1 MATSGNSD
9 AVLLLTA
16 HLSGSDDSGAKPL
29 TTEEWWA
36 FANWLKERNATLEYL
51 LENVDEVLGG
61 RSDPRGTTERLK
73 RLLDRGSALGLAKD
87 RWAQAGLW
95 WLTSADEDYPARLK
109 KRLGQASPA
118 VLYGCG
124 CRTLLCSMSYRG
136 IAVVGSR
143 KASDHDLSWTRL
155 FGEAVAAAGY
165 SVVSGGAKGIDQA
178 AMFGA
183 LDRGGTVVGILADSL
198 LRASSSKMYRSYLR
212 SQDLVLVSPFN
223 PEAGF
228 TVGRAMQRNK
238 YIYCLSDRALV
249 VHSGIKGGTW
259 EGAIENMK
267 RQWVPIWVRQDS
279 DGSGN
284 AALLSVHHAQGPP
297 QEVIQQICVSDQ
309 SATSSEQ
316 VEDNS
321 LYADTKV
328 GIAPSG
334 AGNVSEQPEYPSP
347 QAPSVIS
354 DLYGHFIQSLRDR
367 LANGSIIKSELESHY
382 GLVNSQFNTWMKRAV
397 EGKVITESK
406 PVMLSLNQ
414 QPEHPSPQEQEPSG
428 SFDLYGRFIQ
438 SLCERL
444 TNGSIEK
451 SELESH
457 YGLVK
462 TQFDTWMNRA
472 IEENVVKGSK
482 PGVLYSL
489 NQQPEHPTPQEQE
502 PSGSSDL
509 YGHFIQ
515 SLCDRLA
522 NGSIIKSELE
532 SHYGLV
538 KTQFDTWM
546 KRAIEENVVSTKSKP
561 VVFSSLNQQP
571 EHPTPQEQEPSGSSD
586 LYGHF
591 IQSLCDRLANGSII
605 KSELESHYG
614 LVKTQFDT
622 WMKRAIEE
630 NVVSTKSKPVV
641 FSSLNQQ
648 PEHPTPQEQEPSGS
662 SDLYDHFIQ
671 SLCDRLANGSIIK
684 SELES
689 HYGLVKTQFDTWMKR
704 AIEEEQ
710 LSLPI

>member
-51 LENVDEVLGG
+51 LENVDEVLGD
-61 RSDPRGTTERLK
+61 RSDPRGTTERIK

-95 WLTSADEDYPARLK
+95 WLTSADDDYPVHLK
-109 KRLGQASPA
+109 KRLGQASPP

-124 CRTLLCSMSYRG
+124 HQKLLRSRG

-143 KASDHDLSWTRL
+143 AASDRDLSWTQA
-155 FGEAVAAAGY
+155 FGEAVAGAGY

-183 LDRGGTVVGILADSL
+183 LDREGTVVGILADSL

-212 SQDLVLVSPFN
+212 SQNLVLVSPFN

-279 DGSGN
+279 DGSPGN
-284 AALLSVHHAQGPP
+284 AALLSVHQAQGPP

-309 SATSSEQ
+309 SAASSGQ
-316 VEDNS
+316 IEDDS
-321 LYADTKV
+321 LYADTEV
-328 GIAPSG
+328 GTAPSG
-334 AGNVSEQPEYPSP
+334 AGNVSEQPEYTRP
-347 QAPSVIS
+347 QEQNS
-354 DLYGHFIQSLRDR
+354 DLYGHFIQSLRER
-367 LANGSIIKSELESHY
+367 LANGSIKKSELENYY
-382 GLVNSQFNTWMKRAV
+382 GLLKTQFDAWMKRAI
-397 EGKVITESK
+397 EEKVVAESK

-414 QPEHPSPQEQEPSG
+414 QPEHTSPQ
-428 SFDLYGRFIQ
+428 
-438 SLCERL
+438 
-444 TNGSIEK
+444 K
-451 SELESH
+451 
-457 YGLVK
+457 
-462 TQFDTWMNRA
+462 
-472 IEENVVKGSK
+472 
-482 PGVLYSL
+482 
-489 NQQPEHPTPQEQE
+489 QE

-515 SLCDRLA
+515 SLQERLA
-522 NGSIIKSELE
+522 NGSLKQSELE

-538 KTQFDTWM
+538 KRQFDAWM
-546 KRAIEENVVSTKSKP
+546 KRAIEEKVVNKESRP
-561 VVFSSLNQQP
+561 GVLYSLDQQP
-571 EHPTPQEQEPSGSSD
+571 EHTSPQEPSVISD

-591 IQSLCDRLANGSII
+591 IQSLQERLANGSL
-605 KSELESHYG
+605 KQSELESHYG
-614 LVKTQFDT
+614 LVKRQFDA

-630 NVVSTKSKPVV
+630 KVVNKESRPVRFELPDCTSSK
-641 FSSLNQQ
+641 
-648 PEHPTPQEQEPSGS
+648 
-662 SDLYDHFIQ
+662 
-671 SLCDRLANGSIIK
+671 
-684 SELES
+684 
-689 HYGLVKTQFDTWMKR
+689 
-704 AIEEEQ
+704 EEQ
-710 LSLPI
+710 LSFPI

>member
-51 LENVDEVLGG
+51 LENVDEVLGD
-61 RSDPRGTTERLK
+61 RSDPRGTTERIK

-95 WLTSADEDYPARLK
+95 WLTSADDDYPVHLK
-109 KRLGQASPA
+109 KRLGQASPP

-124 CRTLLCSMSYRG
+124 HQKLLRSKG

-143 KASDHDLSWTRL
+143 AASERDLSWTQA
-155 FGEAVAAAGY
+155 FGEAVAGAGY

-183 LDRGGTVVGILADSL
+183 LDREGTVVGILADSL

-212 SQDLVLVSPFN
+212 SQNLVLVSPFN

-259 EGAIENMK
+259 EGAIEDIK

-279 DGSGN
+279 DGSPGN
-284 AALLSVHHAQGPP
+284 TALLSVHQAQGPP

-309 SATSSEQ
+309 SAVSSGQ
-316 VEDNS
+316 IEDDS
-321 LYADTKV
+321 LYADTEV
-328 GIAPSG
+328 GTAPPG
-334 AGNVSEQPEYPSP
+334 AGNVSEQPEYTSP
-347 QAPSVIS
+347 QEPSVIS
-354 DLYGHFIQSLRDR
+354 DLYGHFIQSLQER
-367 LANGSIIKSELESHY
+367 LANGSLK
-382 GLVNSQFNTWMKRAV
+382 Q
-397 EGKVITESK
+397 
-406 PVMLSLNQ
+406 
-414 QPEHPSPQEQEPSG
+414 
-428 SFDLYGRFIQ
+428 
-438 SLCERL
+438 
-444 TNGSIEK
+444 

-462 TQFDTWMNRA
+462 RQFDAWMKRA
-472 IEENVVKGSK
+472 IEEKVVNKESN

-489 NQQPEHPTPQEQE
+489 DQQPEHASPQE
-502 PSGSSDL
+502 PSVISDL

-515 SLCDRLA
+515 SLQERLA
-522 NGSIIKSELE
+522 NGSLKQSELE

-538 KTQFDTWM
+538 KRQFDAWM
-546 KRAIEENVVSTKSKP
+546 KRAIEEKVVNKESNP
-561 VVFSSLNQQP
+561 GVLYSLDQQP
-571 EHPTPQEQEPSGSSD
+571 EHASPQEPSVISD

-591 IQSLCDRLANGSII
+591 IQSLQERLANGSL
-605 KSELESHYG
+605 KQSELESHYG
-614 LVKTQFDT
+614 LVKRQFDA

-630 NVVSTKSKPVV
+630 KVVNKESNPVRFELPDCTSSK
-641 FSSLNQQ
+641 
-648 PEHPTPQEQEPSGS
+648 
-662 SDLYDHFIQ
+662 
-671 SLCDRLANGSIIK
+671 
-684 SELES
+684 
-689 HYGLVKTQFDTWMKR
+689 
-704 AIEEEQ
+704 EEQ
-710 LSLPI
+710 LSFPI

>member
-61 RSDPRGTTERLK
+61 RSDPRGTPERIK

-124 CRTLLCSMSYRG
+124 HQKLLRSKG

-143 KASDHDLSWTRL
+143 AASERDLSWTQA
-155 FGEAVAAAGY
+155 FGEAVAGAGY

-183 LDRGGTVVGILADSL
+183 LDREGTVVGILADSL

-212 SQDLVLVSPFN
+212 SQNLVLVSPFN

-279 DGSGN
+279 DDSPGN

-297 QEVIQQICVSDQ
+297 QEVIQRICASDQ
-309 SATSSEQ
+309 SAASSEQ
-316 VEDNS
+316 VEDKS
-321 LYADTKV
+321 LYADTGV
-328 GIAPSG
+328 GTAPSG
-334 AGNVSEQPEYPSP
+334 AGNVSEQPEHTRLQEQSSDLYGHFIQSLRKRLANGSIKKSELENHYGLVKTQFDAWMNKAIEENVVAESKPMMLSLNQQPEHISP
-347 QAPSVIS
+347 QEPSGIS
-354 DLYGHFIQSLRDR
+354 DLYGHFIQSLQER
-367 LANGSIIKSELESHY
+367 LANGSIEKSELKSHY
-382 GLVNSQFNTWMKRAV
+382 GLVKTQFNTWMKRAV
-397 EGKVITESK
+397 EEKVVAESK
-406 PVMLSLNQ
+406 PMMLSLNQ
-414 QPEHPSPQEQEPSG
+414 QPEHTSPQEPSG
-428 SFDLYGRFIQ
+428 I
-438 SLCERL
+438 
-444 TNGSIEK
+444 
-451 SELESH
+451 
-457 YGLVK
+457 
-462 TQFDTWMNRA
+462 
-472 IEENVVKGSK
+472 
-482 PGVLYSL
+482 
-489 NQQPEHPTPQEQE
+489 
-502 PSGSSDL
+502 SDL

-515 SLCDRLA
+515 SLQERLA
-522 NGSIIKSELE
+522 NGSIEKSELE
-532 SHYGLV
+532 NHYGLV
-538 KTQFDTWM
+538 KTQFDAWM
-546 KRAIEENVVSTKSKP
+546 NKAIEEKVVNKELRP
-561 VVFSSLNQQP
+561 VRFELPDRTSS
-571 EHPTPQEQEPSGSSD
+571 
-586 LYGHF
+586 
-591 IQSLCDRLANGSII
+591 
-605 KSELESHYG
+605 
-614 LVKTQFDT
+614 
-622 WMKRAIEE
+622 
-630 NVVSTKSKPVV
+630 
-641 FSSLNQQ
+641 
-648 PEHPTPQEQEPSGS
+648 
-662 SDLYDHFIQ
+662 
-671 SLCDRLANGSIIK
+671 
-684 SELES
+684 
-689 HYGLVKTQFDTWMKR
+689 
-704 AIEEEQ
+704 EEEQ
-710 LSLPI
+710 LSFPI

>member
-61 RSDPRGTTERLK
+61 RSDPRGTTERIK

-95 WLTSADEDYPARLK
+95 WLTSADDDYPVHLK
-109 KRLGQASPA
+109 KRLGQASPP

-124 CRTLLCSMSYRG
+124 HQKLLRSKG

-143 KASDHDLSWTRL
+143 AASERDLSWTQA
-155 FGEAVAAAGY
+155 FGEAVAGAGY

-183 LDRGGTVVGILADSL
+183 LDREGTVVGILADSL

-212 SQDLVLVSPFN
+212 SQNLVLVSPFN

-279 DGSGN
+279 DGSPGN

-297 QEVIQQICVSDQ
+297 QEVIQRICVSDQ
-309 SATSSEQ
+309 SAASSGQ
-316 VEDNS
+316 IEDDS
-321 LYADTKV
+321 LYADTEV
-328 GIAPSG
+328 GTAPSG
-334 AGNVSEQPEYPSP
+334 AGNVSEQPEHTSP
-347 QAPSVIS
+347 QKQAPSVIS
-354 DLYGHFIQSLRDR
+354 DLYGHFIQSLQER
-367 LANGSIIKSELESHY
+367 LTNGSIEKSELENHY
-382 GLVNSQFNTWMKRAV
+382 GLVKTQFDTWTKRAV
-397 EGKVITESK
+397 EENVVAESK

-414 QPEHPSPQEQEPSG
+414 QPEHTSPQ
-428 SFDLYGRFIQ
+428 
-438 SLCERL
+438 
-444 TNGSIEK
+444 K
-451 SELESH
+451 
-457 YGLVK
+457 
-462 TQFDTWMNRA
+462 
-472 IEENVVKGSK
+472 
-482 PGVLYSL
+482 
-489 NQQPEHPTPQEQE
+489 QE

-515 SLCDRLA
+515 SLQERLT
-522 NGSIIKSELE
+522 NGSIEKSELKN
-532 SHYGLV
+532 HYGLV
-538 KTQFDTWM
+538 NTQFNTWM
-546 KRAIEENVVSTKSKP
+546 KRAVEENVVAESKP
-561 VVFSSLNQQP
+561 MMLSLNQQP
-571 EHPTPQEQEPSGSSD
+571 EHISPQEPSGISD

-591 IQSLCDRLANGSII
+591 IQSLQERLTNGSIE
-605 KSELESHYG
+605 KSELKNHYG
-614 LVKTQFDT
+614 LVNTQFNT
-622 WMKRAIEE
+622 WMKRAVEE
-630 NVVSTKSKPVV
+630 NVVAESKPMML
-641 FSSLNQQ
+641 SLNQQ
-648 PEHPTPQEQEPSGS
+648 PEHISPQEPSGI
-662 SDLYDHFIQ
+662 SDLYGHFIQ
-671 SLCDRLANGSIIK
+671 SLQERLANGSIEK
-684 SELES
+684 SELKN
-689 HYGLVKTQFDTWMKR
+689 HYGLVNTQFNTWMKRAVEENVVAESKPMMLSLNQQPEHISPQEPSGISDLYGHFIQSLQERLANGSIEKSELKNHYGLVNTQFNTWMKR

-710 LSLPI
+710 LPLPI

>member
-51 LENVDEVLGG
+51 LENVDEVLGD
-61 RSDPRGTTERLK
+61 RSDPRGTTERIK

-95 WLTSADEDYPARLK
+95 WLTSADDDYPVHLK
-109 KRLGQASPA
+109 KRLGQASPP

-124 CRTLLCSMSYRG
+124 HQKLLRSRG

-143 KASDHDLSWTRL
+143 AASDRDLSWTQA
-155 FGEAVAAAGY
+155 FGEAVAGAGY

-183 LDRGGTVVGILADSL
+183 LDREGTVVGILADSL

-212 SQDLVLVSPFN
+212 SQNLVLVSPFN

-228 TVGRAMQRNK
+228 TVGRAMQRNR
-238 YIYCLSDRALV
+238 YIYCLSDKALV

-279 DGSGN
+279 DDSPGN
-284 AALLSVHHAQGPP
+284 TALLSVHQAQGPP

-309 SATSSEQ
+309 SAVSSGQ
-316 VEDNS
+316 IEDDS
-321 LYADTKV
+321 LYADTEV
-328 GIAPSG
+328 GTAPSG
-334 AGNVSEQPEYPSP
+334 AGNVSEQPEYTSP
-347 QAPSVIS
+347 QEPSVIS
-354 DLYGHFIQSLRDR
+354 DLYGHFIQSLQER
-367 LANGSIIKSELESHY
+367 LANGSLK
-382 GLVNSQFNTWMKRAV
+382 Q
-397 EGKVITESK
+397 
-406 PVMLSLNQ
+406 
-414 QPEHPSPQEQEPSG
+414 
-428 SFDLYGRFIQ
+428 
-438 SLCERL
+438 
-444 TNGSIEK
+444 

-462 TQFDTWMNRA
+462 RQFDAWMKRA
-472 IEENVVKGSK
+472 IEEKVVNKESN

-489 NQQPEHPTPQEQE
+489 DQQPEHASPQE
-502 PSGSSDL
+502 PSVISDL

-515 SLCDRLA
+515 SLQERLA
-522 NGSIIKSELE
+522 NGSLKQSELE

-538 KTQFDTWM
+538 KRQFDAWM
-546 KRAIEENVVSTKSKP
+546 KRAIEEKVVNKESRP
-561 VVFSSLNQQP
+561 GVLYSLDQQP
-571 EHPTPQEQEPSGSSD
+571 EHTSPQEPSVISD

-591 IQSLCDRLANGSII
+591 IQSLQERLANGSL
-605 KSELESHYG
+605 KQSELESHYG
-614 LVKTQFDT
+614 LVKRQFDA

-630 NVVSTKSKPVV
+630 KVVNKESRPVRFELPDCTSSK
-641 FSSLNQQ
+641 
-648 PEHPTPQEQEPSGS
+648 
-662 SDLYDHFIQ
+662 
-671 SLCDRLANGSIIK
+671 
-684 SELES
+684 
-689 HYGLVKTQFDTWMKR
+689 
-704 AIEEEQ
+704 EEQ
-710 LSLPI
+710 LSFPI

>member
-51 LENVDEVLGG
+51 LENVDEVLGD
-61 RSDPRGTTERLK
+61 RSDPRGTTERIK

-95 WLTSADEDYPARLK
+95 WLTSADDDYPVHLK
-109 KRLGQASPA
+109 KRLGQASPP

-124 CRTLLCSMSYRG
+124 HQKLLRSRG

-143 KASDHDLSWTRL
+143 AASDRDLSWTQA
-155 FGEAVAAAGY
+155 FGEAVAGAGY

-183 LDRGGTVVGILADSL
+183 LDREGTVVGILADSL

-212 SQDLVLVSPFN
+212 SQNLVLVSPFN

-279 DGSGN
+279 DGSPGN
-284 AALLSVHHAQGPP
+284 TALLSVHQAQGPP

-309 SATSSEQ
+309 SAASSGQ
-316 VEDNS
+316 IEDDS
-321 LYADTKV
+321 LYADTEV
-328 GIAPSG
+328 GTAPSG
-334 AGNVSEQPEYPSP
+334 AGNVSEQPEYTRPQEQNSDLYGHFIQSLRERLANGSIKKSELENYYGLVKRQFDAWMKRAIEEKVVTKESNPGVLYSLDQQPEHASP
-347 QAPSVIS
+347 QEPSVIS
-354 DLYGHFIQSLRDR
+354 DLYGHFIQSLQER
-367 LANGSIIKSELESHY
+367 LANGSLK
-382 GLVNSQFNTWMKRAV
+382 Q
-397 EGKVITESK
+397 
-406 PVMLSLNQ
+406 
-414 QPEHPSPQEQEPSG
+414 
-428 SFDLYGRFIQ
+428 
-438 SLCERL
+438 
-444 TNGSIEK
+444 

-462 TQFDTWMNRA
+462 RQFDAWMKRA
-472 IEENVVKGSK
+472 IEEKVVNKESR

-489 NQQPEHPTPQEQE
+489 DQQPEHTSPQE
-502 PSGSSDL
+502 PSVISDL

-515 SLCDRLA
+515 SLQERLA
-522 NGSIIKSELE
+522 NGSLKQSELE

-538 KTQFDTWM
+538 KRQFDAWM
-546 KRAIEENVVSTKSKP
+546 KRAIEEKVVNKESRPVRFELPDCTSSK
-561 VVFSSLNQQP
+561 
-571 EHPTPQEQEPSGSSD
+571 
-586 LYGHF
+586 
-591 IQSLCDRLANGSII
+591 
-605 KSELESHYG
+605 
-614 LVKTQFDT
+614 
-622 WMKRAIEE
+622 
-630 NVVSTKSKPVV
+630 
-641 FSSLNQQ
+641 
-648 PEHPTPQEQEPSGS
+648 
-662 SDLYDHFIQ
+662 
-671 SLCDRLANGSIIK
+671 
-684 SELES
+684 
-689 HYGLVKTQFDTWMKR
+689 
-704 AIEEEQ
+704 EEQ
-710 LSLPI
+710 LSFPI

>member
-51 LENVDEVLGG
+51 LENVDEVLGD
-61 RSDPRGTTERLK
+61 RSDPRGTPERIK

-95 WLTSADEDYPARLK
+95 WLTSADDDYPVHLK
-109 KRLGQASPA
+109 KRLGQASPP

-124 CRTLLCSMSYRG
+124 HQKLLRSKG

-143 KASDHDLSWTRL
+143 AASDRDLSWTQA
-155 FGEAVAAAGY
+155 FGEAVAGAGY

-183 LDRGGTVVGILADSL
+183 LDREGTVVGILADSL

-212 SQDLVLVSPFN
+212 SQNLVLVSPFN

-228 TVGRAMQRNK
+228 TVGRAMQRNR
-238 YIYCLSDRALV
+238 YIYCLSDKALV

-279 DGSGN
+279 DDSPGN
-284 AALLSVHHAQGPP
+284 TALLSVHQAQGPP

-309 SATSSEQ
+309 SAVSSGQ
-316 VEDNS
+316 IEDDS
-321 LYADTKV
+321 LYADTEV
-328 GIAPSG
+328 GTAPPG
-334 AGNVSEQPEYPSP
+334 AGNVSEQPEYTSP
-347 QAPSVIS
+347 QEPSVIS
-354 DLYGHFIQSLRDR
+354 DLYGHFIQSLQER
-367 LANGSIIKSELESHY
+367 LANGSLK
-382 GLVNSQFNTWMKRAV
+382 Q
-397 EGKVITESK
+397 
-406 PVMLSLNQ
+406 
-414 QPEHPSPQEQEPSG
+414 
-428 SFDLYGRFIQ
+428 
-438 SLCERL
+438 
-444 TNGSIEK
+444 

-462 TQFDTWMNRA
+462 RQFDAWMKRA
-472 IEENVVKGSK
+472 IEEKVVNKESN

-489 NQQPEHPTPQEQE
+489 DQQPEHASPQE
-502 PSGSSDL
+502 PSVISDL

-515 SLCDRLA
+515 SLQERLA
-522 NGSIIKSELE
+522 NGSLKQSELE

-538 KTQFDTWM
+538 KRQFDAWM
-546 KRAIEENVVSTKSKP
+546 KRAIEEKVVNKESNP
-561 VVFSSLNQQP
+561 GVLYSLDQQP
-571 EHPTPQEQEPSGSSD
+571 EHASPQEPSVISD

-591 IQSLCDRLANGSII
+591 IQSLQERLANGSL
-605 KSELESHYG
+605 KQSELESHYG
-614 LVKTQFDT
+614 LVKRQFDA

-630 NVVSTKSKPVV
+630 KVVNKELRPVRFELPDCTSSK
-641 FSSLNQQ
+641 
-648 PEHPTPQEQEPSGS
+648 
-662 SDLYDHFIQ
+662 
-671 SLCDRLANGSIIK
+671 
-684 SELES
+684 
-689 HYGLVKTQFDTWMKR
+689 
-704 AIEEEQ
+704 EEQ
-710 LSLPI
+710 LSFPI

>member
-51 LENVDEVLGG
+51 LENVDEVLGD
-61 RSDPRGTTERLK
+61 RSDPRGTTERIK

-95 WLTSADEDYPARLK
+95 WLTSADDDYPVHLK
-109 KRLGQASPA
+109 KRLGQASPP

-124 CRTLLCSMSYRG
+124 HQKLLRSRG

-143 KASDHDLSWTRL
+143 AASDRDLSWTQA
-155 FGEAVAAAGY
+155 FGEAVAGAGY

-183 LDRGGTVVGILADSL
+183 LDREGTVVGILADSL

-212 SQDLVLVSPFN
+212 SQNLVLVSPFN

-279 DGSGN
+279 DGSPGN
-284 AALLSVHHAQGPP
+284 TALLSVHQAQGPP

-309 SATSSEQ
+309 SAASSGQ
-316 VEDNS
+316 IEDDS
-321 LYADTKV
+321 LYADTEV
-328 GIAPSG
+328 GTAPSG
-334 AGNVSEQPEYPSP
+334 AGNVSEQPEYTRPQEQNSDLYGHFIQSLRERLANGSIKKSELENYYGLLKTQFDAWMKRAIEEKVVTKESNPGVLYSLDQQPEHASP
-347 QAPSVIS
+347 QEPSVIS
-354 DLYGHFIQSLRDR
+354 DLYGHFIQSLQER
-367 LANGSIIKSELESHY
+367 LANGSLK
-382 GLVNSQFNTWMKRAV
+382 Q
-397 EGKVITESK
+397 
-406 PVMLSLNQ
+406 
-414 QPEHPSPQEQEPSG
+414 
-428 SFDLYGRFIQ
+428 
-438 SLCERL
+438 
-444 TNGSIEK
+444 

-462 TQFDTWMNRA
+462 RQFDAWMKRA
-472 IEENVVKGSK
+472 IEEKVVNKESR

-489 NQQPEHPTPQEQE
+489 DQQPEHTSPQE
-502 PSGSSDL
+502 PSVISDL

-515 SLCDRLA
+515 SLQERLA
-522 NGSIIKSELE
+522 NGSLKQSELE

-538 KTQFDTWM
+538 KRQFDAWM
-546 KRAIEENVVSTKSKP
+546 KRAIEEKVVNKESRPVRFELPDCTSSK
-561 VVFSSLNQQP
+561 
-571 EHPTPQEQEPSGSSD
+571 
-586 LYGHF
+586 
-591 IQSLCDRLANGSII
+591 
-605 KSELESHYG
+605 
-614 LVKTQFDT
+614 
-622 WMKRAIEE
+622 
-630 NVVSTKSKPVV
+630 
-641 FSSLNQQ
+641 
-648 PEHPTPQEQEPSGS
+648 
-662 SDLYDHFIQ
+662 
-671 SLCDRLANGSIIK
+671 
-684 SELES
+684 
-689 HYGLVKTQFDTWMKR
+689 
-704 AIEEEQ
+704 EEQ
-710 LSLPI
+710 LSFPI

>member
-51 LENVDEVLGG
+51 LENVDEVLGD
-61 RSDPRGTTERLK
+61 RSDPRGTTERIK

-95 WLTSADEDYPARLK
+95 WLTSADDDYPVHLK
-109 KRLGQASPA
+109 KRLGQASPP

-124 CRTLLCSMSYRG
+124 HQKLLRSRG

-143 KASDHDLSWTRL
+143 AASDRDLSWTQA
-155 FGEAVAAAGY
+155 FGEAVAGAGY

-183 LDRGGTVVGILADSL
+183 LDREGTVVGILADSL

-212 SQDLVLVSPFN
+212 SQNLVLVSPFN

-279 DGSGN
+279 DGSPGN
-284 AALLSVHHAQGPP
+284 TALLSVHQAQGPP

-309 SATSSEQ
+309 SAASSGQ
-316 VEDNS
+316 IEDDS
-321 LYADTKV
+321 LYADTEV
-328 GIAPSG
+328 GTAPSG
-334 AGNVSEQPEYPSP
+334 AGNVSEQPEYTRPQEQNSDLYGHFIQSLRERLANGSIKKSELENYYGLLKTQFDAWMKRAIEEKVVTKESNPGVLYSLDQQPEHASP
-347 QAPSVIS
+347 QEPSVIS
-354 DLYGHFIQSLRDR
+354 DLYGHFIQSLQER
-367 LANGSIIKSELESHY
+367 LANGSLK
-382 GLVNSQFNTWMKRAV
+382 Q
-397 EGKVITESK
+397 
-406 PVMLSLNQ
+406 
-414 QPEHPSPQEQEPSG
+414 
-428 SFDLYGRFIQ
+428 
-438 SLCERL
+438 
-444 TNGSIEK
+444 

-462 TQFDTWMNRA
+462 RQFDAWMKRV
-472 IEENVVKGSK
+472 IEEKVVNKESR

-489 NQQPEHPTPQEQE
+489 DQQPEHTSPQE
-502 PSGSSDL
+502 PSVISDL

-515 SLCDRLA
+515 SLQERLA
-522 NGSIIKSELE
+522 NGSIEKSELE
-532 SHYGLV
+532 NHYGLV
-538 KTQFDTWM
+538 KRQFDAWM
-546 KRAIEENVVSTKSKP
+546 KRAIEEKVVNKESRP
-561 VVFSSLNQQP
+561 VRFELPDRTSS
-571 EHPTPQEQEPSGSSD
+571 
-586 LYGHF
+586 
-591 IQSLCDRLANGSII
+591 
-605 KSELESHYG
+605 
-614 LVKTQFDT
+614 
-622 WMKRAIEE
+622 
-630 NVVSTKSKPVV
+630 
-641 FSSLNQQ
+641 
-648 PEHPTPQEQEPSGS
+648 
-662 SDLYDHFIQ
+662 
-671 SLCDRLANGSIIK
+671 
-684 SELES
+684 
-689 HYGLVKTQFDTWMKR
+689 
-704 AIEEEQ
+704 EEEQ
-710 LSLPI
+710 LSFPI